1 MFNFTGKTKKIIRKT
16 LQATAEGFRS
26 CAEILASVSR
36 PESYN
41 SKTYKTPE
49 SKRRALRS
57 KYEAEADK
65 GSSLVRTLVDNLVT
79 WISGN
84 GVNVSLKND
93 DAKFEN
99 LKTDIGRF
107 LEYNKLYSSGFQNHV
122 RNGLFD
128 SEVALDLTKT
138 KHILFDREY
147 VRVKYL
153 RKDLYKYDTVVSTED
168 KETVVQIKWNNE
180 KTTKPVT
187 LDYKNFVLVNFG
199 KNPKLGN
206 ILPDLDRLD
215 EILEKFGNSNNLFGI
230 PTPVGK
236 TSTIEDAESTIQRIL
251 TPIKYDDDGN
261 EIEHGDPNWEPGQ
274 MMISPVEWKFLEP
287 SGSGADSFIKE
298 FNVRIQKVSGACGTP
313 IHLLGFVSLFGTNA
327 GAESTLE
334 QINTAITGIR
344 EIWKE
349 NLYELIIKAMLL
361 QGYAIEF
368 LEEAGITINLPFAT
382 MIQLQMIATY
392 WLPLY
397 MEGLID
403 RDTMIEMLPG
413 VDPEVIKERLDAID
427 EKKNKAAESDFS
439 DQEEPT
445 KLKPKAKAGT
455 TEKMK
460 TLAAA

>member
-1 MFNFTGKTKKIIRKT
+1 MFGIKAKKAGRKI
-16 LQATAEGFRS
+16 LQATVEGFRS
-26 CAEILASVSR
+26 CAEILGSITRSD
-36 PESYN
+36 SYL

-49 SKRRALRS
+49 SKRRALRA
-57 KYEAEADK
+57 KYEAEVDK
-65 GSSLVRTLVDNLVT
+65 GFSLTRTVIDNLVT

-84 GVNVSLKND
+84 GVNVSLTSKEDTKFKTLQD
-93 DAKFEN
+93 DIK
-99 LKTDIGRF
+99 RF

-138 KHILFDREY
+138 KHILFNRDY

-153 RKDLYKYDTVVSTED
+153 RKDLYKYETVLSPED
-168 KETVVQIKWNNE
+168 KETVIQLKWKNE
-180 KTTKPVT
+180 KGGKEQS
-187 LDYKNFVLVNFG
+187 LDYKNFQLVNFG

-215 EILEKFGNSNNLFGI
+215 EILEKFANSNNLFGI

-236 TSTIEDAESTIQRIL
+236 TSTIEDAEATIQLIM
-251 TPIKYDDDGN
+251 TPLKRDEEGN
-261 EIEHGDPNWEPGQ
+261 EIPDGDPNWEPGQ

-287 SGSGADSFIKE
+287 SGAGAESFLKE
-298 FNVRIQKVSGACGTP
+298 FNVRIQKVSGASGTP
-313 IHLLGFVSLFGTNA
+313 IHLLGFISLFGTNA

-361 QGYAIEF
+361 QGYSIEF
-368 LEEAGITINLPFAT
+368 LEEAGISINLPFAT

-397 MEGLID
+397 QEGLID
-403 RDTMIEMLPG
+403 RDTMIEMFPG
-413 VDPEVIKERLDAID
+413 VDPEVIKERLEAEG
-427 EKKNKAAESDFS
+427 EKKNQAAESDFS
-439 DQEEPT
+439 NQNQDPNQQTT
-445 KLKPKAKAGT
+445 KQKAGT
-455 TEKMK
+455 KEKMNH
-460 TLAAA
+460 LAAA